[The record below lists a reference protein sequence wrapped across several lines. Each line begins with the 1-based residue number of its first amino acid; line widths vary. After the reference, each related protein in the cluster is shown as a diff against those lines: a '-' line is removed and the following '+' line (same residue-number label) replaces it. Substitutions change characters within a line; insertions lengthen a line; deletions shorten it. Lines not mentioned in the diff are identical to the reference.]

1 VSTVILVLAFG
12 DKYGDTGIRGYGD
25 TGIRGYG
32 DTGIRGYELRV
43 TGIRGHG
50 ETGIRDSEGKEGQVL
65 SIIVK

>member
-1 VSTVILVLAFG
+1 MSTVILVLAFG
-12 DKYGDTGIRGYGD
+12 DKYGD